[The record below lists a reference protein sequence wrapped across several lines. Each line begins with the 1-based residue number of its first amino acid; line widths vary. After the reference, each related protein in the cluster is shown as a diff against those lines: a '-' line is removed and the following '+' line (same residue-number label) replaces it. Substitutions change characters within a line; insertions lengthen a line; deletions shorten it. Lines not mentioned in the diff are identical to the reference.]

1 MRIVL
6 LAKTLPSILHHYLL
20 RHISLLWWWMLPTVS
35 FPSWC
40 ILSWL
45 GDILWDPVK
54 ELKYGDEPTF
64 RHFPMPSL
72 ISFLNVNVLWYLG
85 YTEQVIYHFLKD
97 IFLFFCQRL
106 FCGVILPSFC
116 SSNFIFFPILL
127 IFTLRKVDSVQVKIK
142 NLLHESGYLA
152 QQLIFCLP
160 EFNCGG
166 CVDRLLIKSV
176 SCSWIQRNL
185 LSCDWLSAKWGQN
198 GSKPAI
204 ELCVEENTAPFQDE
218 LTENWENF

>member
-72 ISFLNVNVLWYLG
+72 ISFLNVKCPVVPGLYWTGHLSFPKRHFFFSVRDCFVGLSCHHSVPLISYFFQSFWYLLSERWILCRSKLKICCKNQG
-85 YTEQVIYHFLKD
+85 IWHNSWYFACLSLTVVGVWIDSSLKVCRAREFREICSAVTGWVQTEVKMVPNLPASCVWRK
-97 IFLFFCQRL
+97 
-106 FCGVILPSFC
+106 ILHRFKTS
-116 SSNFIFFPILL
+116 
-127 IFTLRKVDSVQVKIK
+127 
-142 NLLHESGYLA
+142 
-152 QQLIFCLP
+152 
-160 EFNCGG
+160 
-166 CVDRLLIKSV
+166 
-176 SCSWIQRNL
+176 
-185 LSCDWLSAKWGQN
+185 
-198 GSKPAI
+198 
-204 ELCVEENTAPFQDE
+204 
-218 LTENWENF
+218 